1 MSRNLVLTKTFAL
14 LASSA
19 LLLSSIG
26 CNPGTVTA
34 PSSAPQTNVVD
45 SPNFIRVL
53 STSKGVPEIS
63 MASAA
68 EQVVSAEE
76 GGTLHCGSFT
86 LDIPAGALDQD
97 TEITMDVINDG
108 TLSVELGPHG
118 IQFNVPVVLTMDL
131 RGTSAEGMADQSST
145 LWHNEEED
153 RYERVQQLTSP
164 DPNIALASL
173 EHFSKYSGVIRP

>member
-118 IQFNVPVVLTMDL
+118 IQFNVPVVLSMELT
-131 RGTSAEGMADQSST
+131 GTNAEGMADQSST
-145 LWHNEEED
+145 LWHNEDED
-153 RYERVQQLTSP
+153 RYERMQKLSSN
-164 DPNIALASL
+164 DPNVIYSNLT
-173 EHFSKYSGVIRP
+173 HFSKYKGDVVP